1 MKPLHLR
8 PATLLSMLC
17 FASLLLI
24 FVFGPS
30 IAPRAAAS
38 RTPKCTVDIAATN
51 GSACTVAKASDDW
64 ILWSNTSSKPLSVH
78 FKPSENPFME
88 KSCWD
93 VNPGARARSGPIAR
107 ATAPNTYVAYSSGV
121 SCAANPPS
129 DTSHVAAKVAVQ

>member
-1 MKPLHLR
+1 MKPINSR
-8 PATLLSMLC
+8 PTTLLSIFC
-17 FASLLLI
+17 FTSLLLI

-30 IAPRAAAS
+30 VAGRAPS
-38 RTPKCTVDIAATN
+38 RTPKCTVDIAAAN
-51 GSACTVAKASDDW
+51 GSACAIAKATDDW

-93 VNPGARARSGPIAR
+93 VDAGARGRSGPIAR
-107 ATAPNTYVAYSSGV
+107 ATAPNTYVAYSSVV

-129 DTSHVAAKVAVQ
+129 DTGHVAAKVIVQ

>member
-1 MKPLHLR
+1 MKPLHFR
-8 PATLLSMLC
+8 PATLLSILC

-24 FVFGPS
+24 FVLRPS
-30 IAPRAAAS
+30 VAGRAPS
-38 RTPKCTVDIAATN
+38 RTPKCTVDIAAAN
-51 GSACTVAKASDDW
+51 GSACTVAKATDDW

-93 VNPGARARSGPIAR
+93 VDAGARGRSGPIAR
-107 ATAPNTYVAYSSGV
+107 STAPNTYVAYSSVV

-129 DTSHVAAKVAVQ
+129 DTGHVAAKVIVQ

>member
-1 MKPLHLR
+1 MKPLHFR
-8 PATLLSMLC
+8 PATLLSILC

-24 FVFGPS
+24 FVLGPS
-30 IAPRAAAS
+30 VAGRAPS
-38 RTPKCTVDIAATN
+38 RTPKCTVDIAAAN
-51 GSACTVAKASDDW
+51 GSACTVAKATDDW

-93 VNPGARARSGPIAR
+93 VDAGARGRSGPIAR
-107 ATAPNTYVAYSSGV
+107 ATAPNTYVAYSSVV

-129 DTSHVAAKVAVQ
+129 DTGHVAAKVIVQ